1 VDFAGGSAPGLTTA
15 GVDVLVFTTIDAGTR
30 WYGFAAG
37 LDMK

>member
-1 VDFAGGSAPGLTTA
+1 LTTS
-15 GVDVLVFTTIDAGTR
+15 GVDVLCFTSIDAGTR